1 MLRLRPIRTKLWAAG
16 TLMSLVLILLG
27 ASALWGLYGYRSV
40 AAEISHQAV
49 EIPVAVQMHQM
60 AMTMRESHGRSKR
73 LRTTG
78 GLGGGGMINAATLQP
93 LDEMQLLER
102 QTFDAAAVILDSSVE
117 RYRQAFQSRPRR
129 SVWLDDHA
137 QAELIGEIETTLA
150 ALHRDRTM
158 VSPFAEDNDEAVLD
172 HLDRLV
178 DQTDRLVAMI
188 HDGMANFGGDVR
200 ARYRTFIG
208 VAWVSLLSAAS
219 LIILFGFAFRS
230 YVVKPFQTLLTGARS
245 IAAGEKY
252 HVIELG
258 TGDELSELAQAMN
271 GMTMRFRRYY
281 LDLDAEVQ
289 RRSEECLRNEQ
300 LASVGFLAA
309 GVAHEINNPLA
320 GIAWNAESLQTRIND
335 SGDAPDLELRQE
347 TTHALGIIETEAYRA
362 KAIID
367 RLLDFSR
374 PGNPERASHDL
385 RPMTEDLATMVS
397 KIEEFRSKSISI
409 EGDTELFAHID
420 PHEIRQVLLNLIFN
434 AMQAVDP
441 DGRVQVVLDRRG
453 DRAVVQVID
462 DGCGMTPEVR
472 RHLFEPFYTRRRDG
486 SGTGLGLSI
495 TSRIVSRH
503 GGSLQAVSAGEGCG
517 STFHLEL
524 PTQPGYTEDSP
535 FAELPDETQ
544 QAIAALPTAA

>member
-1 MLRLRPIRTKLWAAG
+1 MSVV
-16 TLMSLVLILLG
+16 LMLLG

-40 AAEISHQAV
+40 AAEIGHQAV

-73 LRTTG
+73 LRSSG
-78 GLGGGGMINAATLQP
+78 GLAGGGMINAATLQP
-93 LDEMQLLER
+93 LDEIQLLER

-129 SVWLDDHA
+129 SVWLDDHR
-137 QAELIGEIETTLA
+137 QAELIGEIESSLA
-150 ALHRDRTM
+150 DLHRDRTM
-158 VSPFAEDNDEAVLD
+158 VSPFAEDNDQTVLR

-178 DQTDRLVAMI
+178 DQTDQLVGTI
-188 HDGMANFGGDVR
+188 HDGMAGFGGDVR

-252 HVIELG
+252 HIIELG

-281 LDLDAEVQ
+281 MDLDAEVQ
-289 RRSEECLRNEQ
+289 RRSEECFRNEQ

-320 GIAWNAESLQTRIND
+320 GIAWNAESLQTRISE
-335 SGDAPDLELRQE
+335 SGDAPDIELRRE
-347 TTHALGIIETEAYRA
+347 AAHALGVIETEAYRA
-362 KAIID
+362 KSIID

-385 RPMTEDLATMVS
+385 RPITEDLATMAS
-397 KIEEFRSKSISI
+397 KIDDFRTKTISI
-409 EGDTELFAHID
+409 EGDTELFAHVD

-462 DGCGMTPEVR
+462 DGCGMTPEVC

-544 QAIAALPTAA
+544 QAIAALPSAA